1 MIITL
6 EERKMLTL
14 LKVPEKAMK
23 RTCKKIWY
31 YKYKRCHYSTTIWS
45 NLKLKERLSCLEDKV
60 VQLEIKNYNLEIQVI
75 PTTISDYEVER
86 TAVSILNSIN
96 IDLDSSKVET
106 CPRNGKSKGG
116 KPKKTITRIV
126 NRKFCKKALLSRI
139 LIKSW

>member
-1 MIITL
+1 M
-6 EERKMLTL
+6 
-14 LKVPEKAMK
+14 PEKAMK
-23 RTCKKIWY
+23 ITCKKIWY
-31 YKYKRCHYSTTIWS
+31 YKYKRCHYSTTVRG

-60 VQLEIKNYNLEIQVI
+60 VQLEIKNYSLERCGWRNNLEIQVR
-75 PTTISDYEVER
+75 PTSISDYEVEK
-86 TAVSILNSIN
+86 TAVGILNSIN
-96 IDLDSSKVET
+96 IDLDSFEVET